1 MIEIADRKGR
11 TNINTWGNET
21 RGKKER
27 LEPMLNAKTFL
38 TWTVPNT

>member
-11 TNINTWGNET
+11 TNMNTWGNET
-21 RGKKER
+21 RSKKR